1 MATKTQIGAVISIE
15 GAKEYNQAISNI
27 VRVTREMESELKLAE
42 TSFQKE
48 YKTIK
53 DVTLVADKHKQVIDE
68 YKNKLK
74 EQLEAQN
81 AMNLERERAIR
92 KAEELKRQINLLSVS
107 GEEHAEELKQTQKEY
122 EKNAEH
128 INKLNKGIIDM
139 ATDINET
146 NTQINEHKNALRDL
160 PSNYKLLKEAVS
172 NATSEMGEF
181 LKGVGDAMTKYIT
194 LPMMALGTVSV
205 KAFADWESAFIGVK
219 KTVEGTPEQLEAIAQ
234 GITDISL
241 STASSRE
248 SVAAVAEAAGQLGI
262 ATDDVVGFTKV
273 MVMLG
278 DTTNLSADEAAIALA
293 RVINITGESTDNIER
308 IGSAIVHLGN
318 NFATS
323 ESEIV
328 AMTNRLAAGGTI
340 AGLTTTEILGL
351 ATAMSSVGITAEAG
365 GTAMTQTLTAIEKE
379 FAAFTNKAENNL
391 DKIAEISG
399 MSAEAFADAWQNR
412 PAEAVQAFISGLGS
426 LDEKGESA
434 TLVLDELG
442 MSGIRQSNMLKSLA
456 LASETLGDAM
466 TKASQGYAMVN
477 ENGEAFNALAEEA
490 EKRYQSFDTQVN
502 QLKESFKLLG
512 SAMGED
518 LAQLILPVIDS
529 LTNGLR
535 NLADWWSNLGEVAKA
550 SILVISGIVMAAGP
564 LLTLVGGG
572 LIAFAKLK
580 AAMKVFD
587 LTWKALMIGVGQGV
601 LIAAGVVAA
610 IAAIIAIIKNW
621 ESISAWFKE
630 KWESISEAI
639 QFTWYALGEAC
650 KSAWDLIKQTVSSV
664 VESVKTWVTDK
675 FTTMKDNAIQIFE
688 NLKSA
693 ISTKIANVR
702 TAIVNGLTQAINWI
716 KDLPRQAL
724 QWGKDIIANLVSG
737 IQSKISAVTDAISG
751 IADRIRSFLGFSEPE
766 KGALSNFHTFM
777 PDMMK
782 LMAQGINDNAYLVED
797 ALANVT
803 GMMSGEMGGQS
814 VNYGGVVINLNV
826 PEGANGRMLVDEIE
840 TELANRTIRRRAV
853 FS

>member
-1 MATKTQIGAVISIE
+1 MATLTQIGAVIGMK
-15 GAKEYNQAISNI
+15 GAKEYMAEMKVLTQYTKEFASETEKLTSSFGSGNRTLSQNSDLRKALKTQIDGLNNSLKYQQEQYDKVAASMQENQGLYGKQAEGISAWK
-27 VRVTREMESELKLAE
+27 TEMNLTEAE
-42 TSFQKE
+42 
-48 YKTIK
+48 I
-53 DVTLVADKHKQVIDE
+53 
-68 YKNKLK
+68 NKLK
-74 EQLEAQN
+74 NQL
-81 AMNLERERAIR
+81 
-92 KAEELKRQINLLSVS
+92 K
-107 GEEHAEELKQTQKEY
+107 
-122 EKNAEH
+122 
-128 INKLNKGIIDM
+128 
-139 ATDINET
+139 
-146 NTQINEHKNALRDL
+146 DL
-160 PSNYKLLKEAVS
+160 PSNFELVTKALKEGDKEF
-172 NATSEMGEF
+172 NMYGEAM
-181 LKGVGDAMTKYIT
+181 KTVGSSLTKYVTVPLTGFAT
-194 LPMMALGTVSV
+194 LGV
-205 KAFADWESAFIGVK
+205 KTFADWESAFIGVK
-219 KTVEGTPEQLEAIAQ
+219 KTVEGTPEQLEAVAQ
-234 GITDISL
+234 GITDIAL

-248 SVAAVAEAAGQLGI
+248 SVASVAEAAGQLGI
-262 ATDDVVGFTKV
+262 ATDDVVEFTRV

-293 RVINITGESTDNIER
+293 RVLNITGESTDNIER
-308 IGSAIVHLGN
+308 IGSAVVHLGN

-328 AMTNRLAAGGTI
+328 AMTNRLAAGGTV

-365 GTAMTQTLTAIEKE
+365 GTAMTQTLAAIEKE
-379 FAAFTNKAENNL
+379 VVSFTAGTENQL
-391 DKIAEISG
+391 KDIAEISG
-399 MSAEAFADAWQNR
+399 MSAEAFAKAWEER
-412 PAEAVQAFISGLGS
+412 PAEAVQAFISGLGQ

-434 TLVLDELG
+434 TLVLDDLG

-466 TKASQGYAMVN
+466 AKASEGYAMVN
-477 ENGEAFNALAEEA
+477 ENGEEFNALTQEA
-490 EKRYQSFDTQVN
+490 EKRYESLDTKVN
-502 QLKESFKLLG
+502 QLKESFKIFSSEVG
-512 SAMGED
+512 ND
-518 LAQLILPVIDS
+518 LAQLLLPIVES
-529 LTNGLR
+529 LTESFK
-535 NLADWWSNLGEVAKA
+535 NLAEWWSGLSETAKA
-550 SILVISGIVMAAGP
+550 FIISLGAVAAAIGP
-564 LLTLVGGG
+564 LLVVGANL
-572 LIAFAKLK
+572 LIFAGKIKSVMDVLG
-580 AAMKVFD
+580 
-587 LTWKALMIGVGQGV
+587 LTWKALMLGVGQGV

-630 KWESISEAI
+630 KWDEISEAI

-650 KSAWDLIKQTVSSV
+650 KSAWELIKQTVSTV
-664 VESVKTWVTDK
+664 VESVRTWVVDK
-675 FTTMKDNAIQIFE
+675 FTVMKDTAIQIFE

-702 TAIVNGLTQAINWI
+702 TAIVNGLTQAVNWI

-724 QWGKDIIANLVSG
+724 QWGKDIIANLVAG